1 MSFDSIYGN
10 AVRAMLCKGRKKES
24 TILCEKLFFKC
35 GEISGTSR
43 GDNRHEAIMLAVVS
57 DRYLRGNNK
66 SSEFAPYM

>member
-1 MSFDSIYGN
+1 MQGEE
-10 AVRAMLCKGRKKES
+10 RKRVIFCVK
-24 TILCEKLFFKC
+24 FFSKC

-66 SSEFAPYM
+66 SSEFAP